1 MKYKVISVEHCT
13 KDKAIEQLTEQVNE
27 LLEKGWRPQGG
38 IAIAQ
43 IHAEWFLVAQAMLK
57 KEWLINRDES
67 YFLVFVFYFLLSI

>member
-1 MKYKVISVEHCT
+1 MKRGSFNKNLKRRILMKYKVISVEHCT

-57 KEWLINRDES
+57 KE
-67 YFLVFVFYFLLSI
+67 